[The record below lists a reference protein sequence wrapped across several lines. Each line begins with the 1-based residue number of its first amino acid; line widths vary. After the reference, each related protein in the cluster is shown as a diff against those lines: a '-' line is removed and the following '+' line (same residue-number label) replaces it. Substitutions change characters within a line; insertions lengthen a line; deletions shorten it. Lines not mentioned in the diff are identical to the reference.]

1 MVKSSDCN
9 CSLYGSSL
17 LINGNELTS
26 MCFVPPT
33 LLLMFS
39 NQSGIEDTTT
49 DFFQYSD
56 QTMSAQ
62 FGPAIASKVNS
73 PQTTQSHVLG
83 LEEVYWAYTSYLSK
97 FIRNNI
103 VFEILIKTFFDVSWF
118 SHNTFWIKIM
128 LTLSFKV
135 IKQNLMYV
143 ECL

>member
-62 FGPAIASKVNS
+62 FGPAIASKGQFSSNYTV
-73 PQTTQSHVLG
+73 TCTWLG
-83 LEEVYWAYTSYLSK
+83 RSLLGIYFLP
-97 FIRNNI
+97 F
-103 VFEILIKTFFDVSWF
+103 
-118 SHNTFWIKIM
+118 
-128 LTLSFKV
+128 
-135 IKQNLMYV
+135 
-143 ECL
+143 